1 MNGDDSMF
9 LAWNEIKYSKTR
21 FALIVGVMFLVS
33 YLVFFLTGLAYGLA
47 QDNRLV
53 VDKWDAAGIVLSSE
67 ANNNLSASTISRDD
81 VKDIKAKETAE
92 LGQLA
97 GVITKKGTSEKINI
111 NVFGVNQDE
120 FINPNVTEGRTFEKE
135 GEVVVDDSLKIKGLK
150 LGDKI
155 RLSTNGATLKIVGF
169 TTNSK
174 FNTAP
179 IVYMDMAEWQAA
191 KFGTTDA
198 SANQRIS
205 GVVVKSGNMKDLG
218 LDKDKV
224 SGITSKTFISNI
236 PGYTA
241 QTLTFSIMIGFLF
254 VIAAFVIGIF
264 IYVLTLQKSSMFG
277 VMKAQGIATSYI
289 AKSIVAQTFL
299 LATLGVGIGLVL
311 TIGTALVLPEAVPY
325 MTNYLFLAGFTVVLI
340 SVAILGA
347 LFSVR
352 TIVKIDPLEAI
363 GG

>member
-1 MNGDDSMF
+1 
-9 LAWNEIKYSKTR
+9 
-21 FALIVGVMFLVS
+21 MFLVS

-53 VDKWDAAGIVLSSE
+53 VDKWDAAGIVLNSE
-67 ANNNLSASTISRDD
+67 ANDNLSASTILLGD
-81 VKDIKAKETAE
+81 VSKIKGKPENNAK

-97 GVITKKGTSEKINI
+97 GVITKKGTSDKINI
-111 NVFGVNQDE
+111 NVFGINQDE
-120 FINPNVTEGRTFEKE
+120 FINPTVTEGRTFKSKN
-135 GEVVVDDSLKIKGLK
+135 EVVVDDSLKEKDIQLNDEIK
-150 LGDKI
+150 
-155 RLSTNGATLKIVGF
+155 LSTTGDILKVVGF

-179 IVYMDMAEWQAA
+179 IIYMSLEQWQVA
-191 KFGTTDA
+191 KFGQADN
-198 SANQRIS
+198 SDQGKIS
-205 GVVVKSGNMKDLG
+205 GVVIKSGNLDNLG
-218 LDKDKV
+218 LDKEKL
-224 SGITSKTFISNI
+224 SAITSQTFIANI

-241 QTLTFSIMIGFLF
+241 QTLTFGIMIGFLF

-289 AKSIVAQTFL
+289 AKSIVAQTFI
-299 LATLGVGIGLVL
+299 LAVLGVGIGLVL
-311 TIGTALVLPEAVPY
+311 TLVTAALLPNAVPY
-325 MTNYLFLAGFTVVLI
+325 MTNYLFLASFTGVLVG
-340 SVAILGA
+340 VAILGA